1 MVIKNKKVFVVFL
14 VLAVVSL
21 TVFAAK
27 KNITHVIDQKACTQC
42 GKCINAC
49 TVDAIKVTIVDGKK
63 RHEID
68 PLKCTQCGLCID
80 ACEEEAI
87 LVNTNKIEKSV
98 KAKSK

>member
-1 MVIKNKKVFVVFL
+1 MVIKSKKIFVAL
-14 VLAVVSL
+14 IVLAVVSL

-27 KNITHVIDQKACTQC
+27 KNISHVIDQKACTQC
-42 GKCINAC
+42 GKCIKAC

-63 RHEID
+63 KHEID

>member
-1 MVIKNKKVFVVFL
+1 
-14 VLAVVSL
+14 
-21 TVFAAK
+21 
-27 KNITHVIDQKACTQC
+27 
-42 GKCINAC
+42 
-49 TVDAIKVTIVDGKK
+49 VDAIKVTIVDGKK